1 MTETVN
7 VIEFTKKDIKTLIK
21 FLRSTLKEQLNNPNI
36 PDDER
41 NFKLEKIS
49 IYNKVLKGTETVR
62 EVVELIRDIHILE
75 TIYQENL
82 TIKTVMS
89 SARYYL
95 LERHALVLEEMG
107 LTSDQFKELQGS
119 GYDILR

>member
-7 VIEFTKKDIKTLIK
+7 VIELTDKDFKTLIK
-21 FLRSTLKEQLNNPNI
+21 SIRSFLKEEHNPDI
-36 PDDER
+36 PNDKE
-41 NFKLEKIS
+41 FKLQKIP

-62 EVVELIRDIHILE
+62 EAVELIYDLLIIE
-75 TIYQENL
+75 TIYQKDLNV
-82 TIKTVMS
+82 KTVMS

>member
-7 VIEFTKKDIKTLIK
+7 VIELTDKDFKTLIK
-21 FLRSTLKEQLNNPNI
+21 SMIVSHQEEHNPDIPNDKELKLQ
-36 PDDER
+36 
-41 NFKLEKIS
+41 KIS
-49 IYNKVLKGTETVR
+49 TYNKVLKGTETVL
-62 EVVELIRDIHILE
+62 EAVELIYDLLIIE
-75 TIYQENL
+75 TIYQKDLNV
-82 TIKTVMS
+82 KTVMS

>member
-7 VIEFTKKDIKTLIK
+7 VIELTDKDFKTLIK
-21 FLRSTLKEQLNNPNI
+21 SIRSFLKEQHNPDI
-36 PDDER
+36 PNDKE
-41 NFKLEKIS
+41 FKLQKIPT
-49 IYNKVLKGTETVR
+49 YNKVLKGTETVR
-62 EVVELIRDIHILE
+62 EAVELIYDLLIIE
-75 TIYQENL
+75 TIYQKDLNV
-82 TIKTVMS
+82 KTVMS

>member
-7 VIEFTKKDIKTLIK
+7 VIELTDKGFKTLIK
-21 FLRSTLKEQLNNPNI
+21 SIRSFLKEQHNPDI
-36 PDDER
+36 PNDKE
-41 NFKLEKIS
+41 FKLQKIPT
-49 IYNKVLKGTETVR
+49 YNKVLKGTETVR
-62 EVVELIRDIHILE
+62 EAVELIYDLLIIE
-75 TIYQENL
+75 TIYQKDL
-82 TIKTVMS
+82 IMKTVMS

-119 GYDILR
+119 GYAILR

>member
-1 MTETVN
+1 MSPKVRN
-7 VIEFTKKDIKTLIK
+7 KLRKKHFKSVIK
-21 FLRSTLKEQLNNPNI
+21 FLKSSDQEYLNDPNCS
-36 PDDER
+36 DDER
-41 NFKLEKIS
+41 KDILEIIP

-62 EVVELIRDIHILE
+62 EAVELIYDLLIIE
-75 TIYQENL
+75 TIYQKDLNV
-82 TIKTVMS
+82 KTVMS

>member
-7 VIEFTKKDIKTLIK
+7 VIELTDKDFKTLIK
-21 FLRSTLKEQLNNPNI
+21 SMIVSHQKEHNPDIPNDKELKLQ
-36 PDDER
+36 
-41 NFKLEKIS
+41 KIS
-49 IYNKVLKGTETVR
+49 TYNKVLKGTETVL
-62 EVVELIRDIHILE
+62 ESVELIYDLLIIE
-75 TIYQENL
+75 TIYQKDLNV
-82 TIKTVMS
+82 KTVMS

>member
-1 MTETVN
+1 MTDTVN
-7 VIEFTKKDIKTLIK
+7 VIELTDKDFKTLIK
-21 FLRSTLKEQLNNPNI
+21 SIRSFLKEEHNPDI
-36 PDDER
+36 PNDKE
-41 NFKLEKIS
+41 FKLQKIPT
-49 IYNKVLKGTETVR
+49 YNKVLKGTETVL
-62 EVVELIRDIHILE
+62 EAVELIYDLLIIE
-75 TIYQENL
+75 TIYQKDLNV
-82 TIKTVMS
+82 KTVMS

>member
-7 VIEFTKKDIKTLIK
+7 VIELTDKDFKTLIK
-21 FLRSTLKEQLNNPNI
+21 SMIVSHQKEHNPDI
-36 PDDER
+36 PNDKE
-41 NFKLEKIS
+41 FKLQKIPT
-49 IYNKVLKGTETVR
+49 YNKVLKGTETVR
-62 EVVELIRDIHILE
+62 EAVELIYDLLLIE
-75 TIYQENL
+75 TIYQKDLNV
-82 TIKTVMS
+82 KTVMS

>member
-7 VIEFTKKDIKTLIK
+7 VIELTDKDFKTLIK
-21 FLRSTLKEQLNNPNI
+21 SIRSFLKEEHNPDI
-36 PDDER
+36 PNDKE
-41 NFKLEKIS
+41 FKLQKIPT
-49 IYNKVLKGTETVR
+49 YNKVLKGTETVR
-62 EVVELIRDIHILE
+62 EAVELIYDLLLIE
-75 TIYQENL
+75 TIYQKDLNV
-82 TIKTVMS
+82 KTVMS

>member
-7 VIEFTKKDIKTLIK
+7 VIELTDKDFKTLIK
-21 FLRSTLKEQLNNPNI
+21 SMIVSHQKEHNPDIPNDKELKLQ
-36 PDDER
+36 
-41 NFKLEKIS
+41 KIS
-49 IYNKVLKGTETVR
+49 TYNKVLKGTETVL
-62 EVVELIRDIHILE
+62 EAVELIYDLLIIE
-75 TIYQENL
+75 TIYQKDLNV
-82 TIKTVMS
+82 KTVMS

>member
-7 VIEFTKKDIKTLIK
+7 VIELTDKDFKTLIK
-21 FLRSTLKEQLNNPNI
+21 SIRSFIKKQHNPDIPNDKEFRLQKI
-36 PDDER
+36 P
-41 NFKLEKIS
+41 
-49 IYNKVLKGTETVR
+49 IYNKVLKGPETVR
-62 EVVELIRDIHILE
+62 EAVELIYDLLIIE
-75 TIYQENL
+75 TIYQKDLNV
-82 TIKTVMS
+82 KTVMS

>member
-7 VIEFTKKDIKTLIK
+7 VIELTDKDFKTLIK
-21 FLRSTLKEQLNNPNI
+21 SIRSFLKEQHNPDI
-36 PDDER
+36 PNDKE
-41 NFKLEKIS
+41 FKLQKIPT
-49 IYNKVLKGTETVR
+49 YNKVLKGTETVR
-62 EVVELIRDIHILE
+62 EAVELIYDLLLIE
-75 TIYQENL
+75 TIYQKDLNV
-82 TIKTVMS
+82 KTVMS

>member
-7 VIEFTKKDIKTLIK
+7 VIELTDKDFKTLIK
-21 FLRSTLKEQLNNPNI
+21 SIRSFLKEQHNPDI
-36 PDDER
+36 PNDKEFR
-41 NFKLEKIS
+41 LQKIP

-62 EVVELIRDIHILE
+62 EAVELIYDLLIIE
-75 TIYQENL
+75 TIYQKDLNV
-82 TIKTVMS
+82 KTVMS

>member
-75 TIYQENL
+75 TIYQKNL